1 MCSSRLFVEEV
12 ETDDQTQQ
20 GDNDSQL
27 AVTLGLS
34 LGVLLLLLED
44 DWGGVG
50 VDGTDTFALQQLEG
64 VVGVANV
71 EEVLGGISTGLL
83 VDDLVTTWVLVEEL
97 GNIVDLV
104 VNDNPGVLWSVVLS
118 DLLVS
123 VNVRHCVGKVLVM
136 LSLYQYKMETG

>member
-12 ETDDQTQQ
+12 ETNDQTQQ

-27 AVTLGLS
+27 AVTLGLG

-64 VVGVANV
+64 VVRVANV

-97 GNIVDLV
+97 GNIVNLV

-118 DLLVS
+118 DLLVG
-123 VNVRHCVGKVLVM
+123 VNVRHCVGKLLVM
-136 LSLYQYKMETG
+136 LCWYQYKIKTG